1 MVTGDRSL
9 VSVGTSFDLNSQAG
23 ILIVLQAI
31 RSSDLVVA
39 KRNELRDLVFLY
51 ANGGGDPAMRN
62 MLEERLLASQI
73 TPALI
78 TISVKKE
85 KDNNQ
90 PSTVMYSAGFSGGRP
105 VPVFT
110 PPVITGHGSEATQS
124 DTVNQPQSE
133 VVSEKYDVNMVENS
147 KENLVPPFISP
158 ESIKTEVPK
167 INPQTIFNQSAS
179 EKNGAEA
186 TSVSPVSL
194 DRLSRIRTIKADIND
209 KVGNPVNLINI
220 DNNLGREYMTSLLE
234 AMKLLN
240 GGSEN
245 DITKSMQRLEVVY
258 EQVKTLIELNEVK
271 DVPEL
276 NSQRKIDIIE
286 PIQPTPVVLQNQ
298 QASRPVIVS
307 RITPITPSLP
317 PTPPTPPV
325 PEITKTIHVTPPT
338 IPARQQSAPVME
350 VKPVLAPKPVP
361 ETVVTQSIQPDIQKV
376 PVIPRP
382 APLLPPV
389 EPITKTSLIGEVT
402 PLVSPVTMSM
412 SSAPVEEN
420 ISADKS
426 PADVDQVI
434 PIISTRHGIGVPVAD
449 AVPLRTLQDLPSAD
463 SLKTSSQ
470 GENPLYTDEID
481 NGLDQLLSEWVLFK
495 RSGLFGTGPKGREH
509 PLFKKIAEI
518 QMPLLL
524 SGRFEGYAPEIKQ
537 SITDYMNGW
546 RYEQGIIYEPG
557 ETFEQ
562 YLRRVIRHI
571 IDWQNKKR
579 AT

>member
-1 MVTGDRSL
+1 
-9 VSVGTSFDLNSQAG
+9 
-23 ILIVLQAI
+23 
-31 RSSDLVVA
+31 
-39 KRNELRDLVFLY
+39 
-51 ANGGGDPAMRN
+51 
-62 MLEERLLASQI
+62 
-73 TPALI
+73 
-78 TISVKKE
+78 
-85 KDNNQ
+85 
-90 PSTVMYSAGFSGGRP
+90 
-105 VPVFT
+105 
-110 PPVITGHGSEATQS
+110 
-124 DTVNQPQSE
+124 
-133 VVSEKYDVNMVENS
+133 
-147 KENLVPPFISP
+147 
-158 ESIKTEVPK
+158 
-167 INPQTIFNQSAS
+167 
-179 EKNGAEA
+179 
-186 TSVSPVSL
+186 
-194 DRLSRIRTIKADIND
+194 
-209 KVGNPVNLINI
+209 
-220 DNNLGREYMTSLLE
+220 
-234 AMKLLN
+234 
-240 GGSEN
+240 
-245 DITKSMQRLEVVY
+245 
-258 EQVKTLIELNEVK
+258 
-271 DVPEL
+271 
-276 NSQRKIDIIE
+276 
-286 PIQPTPVVLQNQ
+286 
-298 QASRPVIVS
+298 
-307 RITPITPSLP
+307 
-317 PTPPTPPV
+317 
-325 PEITKTIHVTPPT
+325 
-338 IPARQQSAPVME
+338 ME
-350 VKPVLAPKPVP
+350 VKPVLAPKPAP

-389 EPITKTSLIGEVT
+389 EPMTKPSLIGEVT
-402 PLVSPVTMSM
+402 PLVSPVTM

-434 PIISTRHGIGVPVAD
+434 PIVSTRHGIGVPVAD
-449 AVPLRTLQDLPSAD
+449 AVPLRTPQDLPSAD

>member
-1 MVTGDRSL
+1 MVQDDRS
-9 VSVGTSFDLNSQAG
+9 SVGGEANSSFDLNSQAG
-23 ILIVLQAI
+23 VLLVLQAI
-31 RSSDLVVA
+31 RSSELSVP
-39 KRNELRDLVFLY
+39 KKNELRDLVFLY
-51 ANGGGDPAMRN
+51 ANDGGDPAMQN
-62 MLEERLLASQI
+62 MLEERLRASQI
-73 TPALI
+73 TPALVPVF
-78 TISVKKE
+78 TKKE
-85 KDNNQ
+85 VDNNQ
-90 PSTVMYSAGFSGGRP
+90 PNTTAYQAGFSGGRP
-105 VPVFT
+105 APVFT
-110 PPVITGHGSEATQS
+110 PVAITEQRDGVVQQNTITQ
-124 DTVNQPQSE
+124 TQPE
-133 VVSEKYDVNMVENS
+133 TENKKGEETS
-147 KENLVPPFISP
+147 VPHVQPDLAPSFIPP
-158 ESIKTEVPK
+158 EPIKAELPRIK
-167 INPQTIFNQSAS
+167 PQTISSQSAD
-179 EKNGAEA
+179 EKAKAESA
-186 TSVSPVSL
+186 SVSPISL
-194 DRLSRIRTIKADIND
+194 DRLSRIREIKADINN
-209 KVGNPVNLINI
+209 KVGNPVNLIDI

-286 PIQPTPVVLQNQ
+286 PIQPTPIVLQNQ

-307 RITPITPSLP
+307 RITPITPSLS
-317 PTPPTPPV
+317 PTPPV
-325 PEITKTIHVTPPT
+325 PEIKKTIHITPPT
-338 IPARQQSAPVME
+338 ISARQQSASVME
-350 VKPVLAPKPVP
+350 VKPVLAPKPAP

-389 EPITKTSLIGEVT
+389 EPMTKPSLIGEVT
-402 PLVSPVTMSM
+402 PLVSPVTM

-434 PIISTRHGIGVPVAD
+434 PIVSTRHGIGVPVAD
-449 AVPLRTLQDLPSAD
+449 AVPLRTPQDLPSAD